1 MYEYLPKKTG
11 LPEDPVKPAGDR
23 YGDENTMES
32 TSPIEGEGS
41 LQGESAVRAG
51 DGRIISG
58 YDSEEITD
66 DSVNMYMREIARVPL
81 LTSAEERVL
90 SKRIELGRHIEHLE
104 YGYLQEDLRQLPAIE
119 LTLTV
124 LTRII
129 RNYPLLDAIRRALC
143 IQEDLDP
150 AALLKVAELRA
161 AIDDEIKSELVAT
174 VAYETNRTLSGAYE
188 AIIDLSVSSSVLPP
202 CAEPFLLSESLGRV
216 YELMDEGR
224 LRPLLEPYENECRRH
239 YDEIKHLSDIA
250 QNHLT
255 QANLRLV
262 VSIAKKYSGHGMPL
276 LDLIQEGT
284 VGLMRAVQ
292 KFRHRK
298 GYKFS
303 TYATWWIRQAVTRAI
318 AEQARTI
325 RIPVHM
331 VEKMNHLLR
340 TTRQLSQELQCDPSY
355 EEIGRRVDMSPDRV
369 EEIMSLFNQEPVSL
383 ELPVGENG
391 DGLLGDF
398 VEDKASPAPAEVTVR
413 EFLKEQLDGVL
424 DQLTPREKKVLQLR
438 FGLND
443 GHARTL
449 EEISHEF
456 DLTRERIRQIEAR
469 ALRKLRHPSISRQL
483 KDYLD

>member
-1 MYEYLPKKTG
+1 MR
-11 LPEDPVKPAGDR
+11 PVGDR
-23 YGDENTMES
+23 YGDDNTMES
-32 TSPIEGEGS
+32 TSPID
-41 LQGESAVRAG
+41 G
-51 DGRIISG
+51 DGAVQAESSPRADDGRMTSG

-66 DSVNMYMREIARVPL
+66 DSVHMYMREIARVPL

-104 YGYLQEDLRQLPAIE
+104 YGCFQEDLRQLPAVE
-119 LTLTV
+119 LTSIV

-143 IQEDLDP
+143 IQEGLNP
-150 AALLKVAELRA
+150 GALLQVSELRA
-161 AIDDEIKSELVAT
+161 AIDNEIKPDLVAT
-174 VAYETNRTLSGAYE
+174 VAVETNRTLAGAYE

-202 CAEPFLLSESLGRV
+202 CAEKFLVSKSPGRLC
-216 YELMDEGR
+216 ELMEEEE
-224 LRPLLEPYENECRRH
+224 LRPLLGPYEDECRRH
-239 YDEIKHLSDIA
+239 YDEIKRLCDGA

-355 EEIGRRVDMSPDRV
+355 EEIGLRVDMSPDRV
-369 EEIMSLFNQEPVSL
+369 EEIMSLFYQEPVSL
-383 ELPVGENG
+383 ELPVGEDG
-391 DGLLGDF
+391 DALLGDF
-398 VEDKASPAPAEVTVR
+398 VEDKASPAPAEVTVH

-438 FGLND
+438 FGLKD

-469 ALRKLRHPSISRQL
+469 ALRKLRHPTISRQL